1 MTLFRQHGFTLIEL
15 MAGLA
20 IMFILLALAVPSFR
34 ELSARN
40 QLSAATND
48 LLMGLQLA
56 RSEAVRHATRMTLC
70 PSSDGSSCTKD
81 TPWSA
86 GWILFHD
93 PNDSGSPDKG
103 ERLIQVFPP
112 LPDSVEVSGP
122 ASITYASAGNY
133 ESAGNVGTSV
143 AIDITQPS
151 GKDSR
156 CIRILSS
163 GSISKEDEACGD

>member
-1 MTLFRQHGFTLIEL
+1 MTSRRHQGFTLIEL

-48 LLMGLQLA
+48 ILMGLQLA

-70 PSSDGSSCTKD
+70 PSTDEDTCTKE

-93 PNDSGSPDKG
+93 ANDSGSRDED

-112 LPDSVEVSGP
+112 LPDSVEASGP
-122 ASITYASAGNY
+122 ASITYASAGN
-133 ESAGNVGTSV
+133 VTTSV
-143 AIDITQPS
+143 QLAVAQS
-151 GKDSR
+151 GRKEAR
-156 CIRILSS
+156 CIRIISS
-163 GSISKEDEACGD
+163 GSISVEKEACGD

>member
-1 MTLFRQHGFTLIEL
+1 MTLPRHHGFTLIEL

-70 PSSDGSSCTKD
+70 PSTDEDTCTKD
-81 TPWSA
+81 TPWSV

-93 PNDSGSPDKG
+93 PNDNASRDKDEKD

-122 ASITYASAGNY
+122 AAITYASAGN
-133 ESAGNVGTSV
+133 VKTSV
-143 AIDITQPS
+143 QLAVAQS
-151 GKDSR
+151 GSKEAR
-156 CIRILSS
+156 CIRVISS
-163 GSISKEDEACGD
+163 GSISMEKAACGD